1 MSLIVLFNELHA
13 CEDILLQSTEKKS
26 VNVTIM
32 ATVQHGLSY
41 EIFEQKDSEG
51 NSYCSQELQ

>member
-1 MSLIVLFNELHA
+1 MSYMHVKTSYYKAL
-13 CEDILLQSTEKKS
+13 KKRS
-26 VNVTIM
+26 VNVTIV